1 MNQNPADMSNKDLE
15 NDMKEHP
22 LKKEEKSP
30 HTNANTSE
38 DPEVEPLEKKS
49 MDMGVDF
56 EENEEQDL
64 DDLVHEQQKIT
75 HNGSTPDPEE
85 LKFREGQ

>member
-1 MNQNPADMSNKDLE
+1 MTQNPSTMSNEDLE
-15 NDMKEHP
+15 KDMNEHP
-22 LKKEEKSP
+22 QNKEEKST
-30 HTNANTSE
+30 HNNANTSE

-56 EENEEQDL
+56 EESKEQDL

-75 HNGSTPDPEE
+75 HNGSSPDPEE

>member
-1 MNQNPADMSNKDLE
+1 MNQNPSTMSNEDLE

-22 LKKEEKSP
+22 QKREEKSTD
-30 HTNANTSE
+30 TNANTSE

-56 EENEEQDL
+56 EESKEQDL
-64 DDLVHEQQKIT
+64 DDLTHDQQKVT

>member
-1 MNQNPADMSNKDLE
+1 MTQNPSAMSNDDLE
-15 NDMKEHP
+15 NDIKAHP
-22 LKKEEKSP
+22 QSNQEKSTD
-30 HTNANTSE
+30 TNANTSE